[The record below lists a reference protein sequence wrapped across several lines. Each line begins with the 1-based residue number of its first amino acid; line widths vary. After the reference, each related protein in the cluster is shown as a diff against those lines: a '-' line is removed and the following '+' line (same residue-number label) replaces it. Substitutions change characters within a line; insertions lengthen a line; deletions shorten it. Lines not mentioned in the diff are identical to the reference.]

1 MRTSSGFEAW
11 LQFGVELKQ
20 VMVWSL
26 MFCFNFL
33 CYSMRLFSG
42 FIYRFVWL
50 SLVLLFVLHSLD
62 ALWFRLAGLW
72 L

>member
-1 MRTSSGFEAW
+1 MFA
-11 LQFGVELKQ
+11 VELKQ
-20 VMVWSL
+20 IMVWEFDVLLQFSVL
-26 MFCFNFL
+26 Q
-33 CYSMRLFSG
+33 YEAFSG
-42 FIYRFVWL
+42 FRYRFVWL